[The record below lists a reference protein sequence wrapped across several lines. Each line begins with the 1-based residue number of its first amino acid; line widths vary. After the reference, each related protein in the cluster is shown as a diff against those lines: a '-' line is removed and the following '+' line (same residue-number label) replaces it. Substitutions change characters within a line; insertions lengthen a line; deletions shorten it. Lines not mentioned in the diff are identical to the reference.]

1 VKDFFDLNRSVVL
14 FIYGQAFFV
23 MGLAIFL
30 QSRRHSR
37 LQLARD
43 LRWLAGF
50 GITHGLH
57 EWGLIF
63 IPLQAQYLPLP
74 YTQLLGAF
82 QVFLLGGSFSCL
94 MGFGAAVLRDRWRHA
109 LWIPLLASLLWIM
122 LFWFILQKA
131 TAADEAFLRSAV
143 WARYLLGFPGAL
155 LAAYGLRYQAQVKV
169 APLGGKAIAR
179 TLRVAGIALVAYA
192 VLGGLLVSPA
202 PFFPA
207 NLLNKSLIEV
217 PLGVPIEVFRSMA
230 GVALAIAM
238 IRALEVFEIEVERMI
253 ARLEVERIQAAERD
267 RIGQEIHD
275 GALQGVY
282 SANLI
287 LETLASSVQADSV
300 AAGRLTQ
307 VSQVLDSVIVELR
320 RYLQS
325 LKPALPDQPLREN
338 VRQLAANPRFS
349 GLMDIVVS
357 LDVEPDL
364 TPVQAGD
371 LLAIT
376 QEALSNAARHSG
388 ASRVTITLRE
398 EEGRLVYRIADNG
411 AGFDPAASRPG
422 VGLSAIQDR
431 ARSLGAGMELR
442 SGRGKGTQIIVRLS
456 EREGDGA
463 DADRPGR

>member
-1 VKDFFDLNRSVVL
+1 
-14 FIYGQAFFV
+14 
-23 MGLAIFL
+23 
-30 QSRRHSR
+30 
-37 LQLARD
+37 
-43 LRWLAGF
+43 
-50 GITHGLH
+50 
-57 EWGLIF
+57 
-63 IPLQAQYLPLP
+63 
-74 YTQLLGAF
+74 
-82 QVFLLGGSFSCL
+82 
-94 MGFGAAVLRDRWRHA
+94 
-109 LWIPLLASLLWIM
+109 
-122 LFWFILQKA
+122 
-131 TAADEAFLRSAV
+131 
-143 WARYLLGFPGAL
+143 
-155 LAAYGLRYQAQVKV
+155 
-169 APLGGKAIAR
+169 
-179 TLRVAGIALVAYA
+179 
-192 VLGGLLVSPA
+192 
-202 PFFPA
+202 
-207 NLLNKSLIEV
+207 
-217 PLGVPIEVFRSMA
+217 
-230 GVALAIAM
+230 M

-287 LETLASSVQADSV
+287 LETLASSVRADSV

-338 VRQLAANPRFS
+338 VRKLAANPRFS

-442 SGRGKGTQIIVRLS
+442 SGRGKGTQIIVRLP